1 MNKECAYGCGQYGF
15 YKMNNH
21 KWCCSP
27 HYNSCAAMKQ
37 RNTEGLKRAYK
48 EGRKNN
54 VFTDEHRQRTIDL
67 RKKRVVDDITNGSTL
82 YRSNHYLKKI
92 IRERELLVWKCSD
105 CGIERW
111 NNKEIGLE
119 LDHIDGDAANNNL
132 ENLRLLCPNCH
143 SQTDTFRG
151 RCINTGKKKVSDDDL
166 IQSLKVSPN
175 IRQALI
181 GVGLSPRGGN
191 YTRALKLKQ
200 CNSNNSQF

>member
-48 EGRKNN
+48 EGRKKNH
-54 VFTDEHRQRTIDL
+54 FTDEHRAITIKNRKDDVIKDL
-67 RKKRVVDDITNGSTL
+67 FTEANAK
-82 YRSNHYLKKI
+82 YRSNHYLKKMI
-92 IRERELLVWKCSD
+92 KDFELLPWKCS
-105 CGIERW
+105 CCNIENW
-111 NNKEIGLE
+111 QGKDIILE
-119 LDHIDGDAANNNL
+119 LDHIDGSAHNCKL

-151 RCINTGKKKVSDDDL
+151 KGINTGKKKVSDEEL
-166 IQSLKVSPN
+166 RESIRTSKN

-181 GVGLSPRGGN
+181 NVGLSPRGGN
-191 YTRALKLKQ
+191 YTRALKLK
-200 CNSNNSQF
+200 

>member
-48 EGRKNN
+48 EGRKKNHY
-54 VFTDEHRQRTIDL
+54 TDEHRAITIKNRKDDVIKDL
-67 RKKRVVDDITNGSTL
+67 FTEANAK
-82 YRSNHYLKKI
+82 YRSNHYLKKMI
-92 IRERELLVWKCSD
+92 KDFELLPWKCS
-105 CGIERW
+105 CCSIENW
-111 NNKEIGLE
+111 QGKDIILE
-119 LDHIDGDAANNNL
+119 LDHIDGSAHNCKL

-151 RCINTGKKKVSDDDL
+151 KGINTGKKKVSDEEL
-166 IQSLKVSPN
+166 RESIRTSKN

-181 GVGLSPRGGN
+181 NVGLSPRGGN
-191 YTRALKLKQ
+191 YTRALKLK
-200 CNSNNSQF
+200 

>member
-1 MNKECAYGCGQYGF
+1 MNRECAYGCGQYGF

-27 HYNSCAAMKQ
+27 HYNSCIAMKQ

-48 EGRKNN
+48 EGRKKNH
-54 VFTDEHRQRTIDL
+54 FTDEHRAITIKNRKDTVIKDL
-67 RKKRVVDDITNGSTL
+67 FTEANAK

-92 IRERELLVWKCSD
+92 VRDFNLLPWKCS
-105 CGIERW
+105 CCSIENW
-111 NNKEIGLE
+111 QNKDITLE
-119 LDHIDGDAANNNL
+119 LDHIDGSSYNCKL

-151 RCINTGKKKVSDDDL
+151 KGINTGKKKVSDEEL
-166 IQSLKVSPN
+166 RESIRTSKN

-181 GVGLSPRGGN
+181 NVGLSPRGGN
-191 YTRALKLKQ
+191 YTRALKIKQ
-200 CNSNNSQF
+200 CN

>member
-1 MNKECAYGCGQYGF
+1 MNRECAYGCGQYGF

-48 EGRKNN
+48 EGRKKIY
-54 VFTDEHRQRTIDL
+54 FTDEHRAITIKN
-67 RKKRVVDDITNGSTL
+67 RKDKVIEGLFTEANAK
-82 YRSNHYLKKI
+82 YRSNHYLKKMI
-92 IRERELLVWKCSD
+92 KDFELLPWKCS
-105 CGIERW
+105 CCSIENW
-111 NNKEIGLE
+111 QNKDITLE
-119 LDHIDGDAANNNL
+119 LDHIDGSSHNCKL

-151 RCINTGKKKVSDDDL
+151 RGINTGKKKVSDEEL
-166 IQSLKVSPN
+166 RESIRTSKN

-181 GVGLSPRGGN
+181 NVGLSPRGGN
-191 YTRALKLKQ
+191 YSRALKLK
-200 CNSNNSQF
+200 